1 MKILKILSRVYV
13 EDLDEHLNFYEKLM
27 GMKVEMRTPLPDL
40 GLELAQIDDL
50 LIIAGLEQT
59 LKPFKRT
66 QSTFLVDSVEEYRV
80 FLEENG
86 SKIIRGPQRVPT
98 GVHMTVQHPDGTI
111 FEYVQHILE

>member
-66 QSTFLVDSVEEYRV
+66 QSTFLVDSVEEYQV
-80 FLEENG
+80 FLEETDQ
-86 SKIIRGPQRVPT
+86 KL
-98 GVHMTVQHPDGTI
+98 
-111 FEYVQHILE
+111 LEALKESPLEFT